1 MDGCQLFMMTSG
13 RFTCFFEA
21 LTLAANAAAAAAA
34 AVDDDGLRSFR
45 LALAAIMQEPRCV
58 FSCMCV

>member
-21 LTLAANAAAAAAA
+21 LTLAANAAAAAA